1 MLVGI
6 RHPIPIPIPMVR
18 RFRSCQ
24 GLLIL
29 FPSAD
34 FLGFGGGPFGAVL
47 FFVCHDE
54 GLLVA
59 LGFVGGEVGV
69 DVAGL
74 FGVEVGLG
82 GAAEAHAG
90 LFLRG
95 GGCGCGEVI
104 DGGDWVFGGKLCRM
118 GFGAWRPQGYCWI
131 CRIHRQS

>member
-1 MLVGI
+1 MLI
-6 RHPIPIPIPMVR
+6 RILYPIPIPIPMMR

-29 FPSAD
+29 FPSSE
-34 FLGFGGGPFGAVL
+34 FLGFGGGPFDAVL

-90 LFLRG
+90 LLLG
-95 GGCGCGEVI
+95 GV
-104 DGGDWVFGGKLCRM
+104 VVVVVR
-118 GFGAWRPQGYCWI
+118 
-131 CRIHRQS
+131 